1 MIPERAEPK
10 SADLPMLIA
19 VILFAAVI
27 LASCAPIWSGETP
40 QAASLPAAT
49 EAVAAIAVEAAR
61 TDLPV
66 ATPTIVKP
74 APSTATPAPS
84 AVPTGASAPTSPP
97 TPTALPSP
105 TPTGTVTNVKA
116 LTEQLIRAA
125 EAGDTPT
132 VQRLLKE
139 GADINGRDAQ
149 GRTPVMAA
157 THDNRVETVR
167 ALIQAGADVNIRD
180 NRLDNPFL
188 YAGAEV
194 LLEILRLTID
204 AKADTKLTNRYG
216 GTALIPAA
224 ERGHVEIVNE
234 LLTRTHVDVNHV
246 NNLGWTALL
255 EAIVLSNGGERHQ
268 RIVQLLVDHGAN
280 INIADKDGVTSL
292 KHAQARGFKEIERI
306 LLRTTGA
313 GDAVAKERDAKLIA
327 AAKQGNVAAVKELL
341 SQGASVHARDDKGV
355 TALIAAAYRNDL
367 AIADLLIRAGADV
380 NVQDNTKQSAY
391 LIPTADG
398 YLELLKRTLQAGA
411 DVHSLDSYNGTG
423 LIRAA
428 DRGHVN
434 IIKELLKTDIK
445 IDHVNR
451 LGWTALLEAIILGD
465 GGPRHTE
472 VVRLLVEAGANLN
485 LADGQGVTPLAHAQK
500 RSAPPDCGNL
510 EGRPARADHVDRH
523 VIPSTESEDMKQR
536 YLSIDHAFLAVEPTI
551 SPMRARMSHRFRP
564 SLTHCLPPT
573 WMPTAVSKPA
583 PWHSSTRVRVC
594 PSTPT
599 PPTTSRPT

>member
-1 MIPERAEPK
+1 M
-10 SADLPMLIA
+10 
-19 VILFAAVI
+19 
-27 LASCAPIWSGETP
+27 
-40 QAASLPAAT
+40 
-49 EAVAAIAVEAAR
+49 
-61 TDLPV
+61 
-66 ATPTIVKP
+66 
-74 APSTATPAPS
+74 
-84 AVPTGASAPTSPP
+84 
-97 TPTALPSP
+97 
-105 TPTGTVTNVKA
+105 KA

-157 THDNRVETVR
+157 TLGNRVETVR
-167 ALIQAGADVNIRD
+167 ALIQAGADINIRD

-188 YAGAEV
+188 YAGAEG

-204 AKADTKLTNRYG
+204 AKADTKLTNRFG

-234 LLTRTHVDVNHV
+234 LLTRTDVNVNHV

-280 INIADKDGVTSL
+280 INIADKDGVTPL

-306 LLRTTGA
+306 LLEGGSRRY
-313 GDAVAKERDAKLIA
+313 GDAAAKERDAKLIA
-327 AAKQGNVAAVKELL
+327 AARRGDVAAVKELL
-341 SQGASVHARDDKGV
+341 AQGASVHARDDKGE

-380 NVQDNTKQSAY
+380 NAQDNTKQSAY

-398 YLELLKRTLQAGA
+398 YLELLRRTLQAGA

-428 DRGHVN
+428 DRGHVD

-472 VVRLLVEAGANLN
+472 VVRLLVEAGANVN
-485 LADGQGVTPLAHAQK
+485 LADGQGVTPLAHAQRRGFSQMVAILK
-500 RSAPPDCGNL
+500 SAG
-510 EGRPARADHVDRH
+510 AR
-523 VIPSTESEDMKQR
+523 
-536 YLSIDHAFLAVEPTI
+536 
-551 SPMRARMSHRFRP
+551 
-564 SLTHCLPPT
+564 
-573 WMPTAVSKPA
+573 
-583 PWHSSTRVRVC
+583 
-594 PSTPT
+594 
-599 PPTTSRPT
+599 